1 MNRFRHTRIAAATL
15 LLEDCRDQLLSPRE
29 FDTDQL
35 ERDLLSL
42 WSIGVLELKAIMIE
56 MVATERY
63 REVAAYYMDR
73 SSDGV
78 GVVG

>member
-1 MNRFRHTRIAAATL
+1 L